1 MRIDHEES
9 IASRDVLRH
18 DVEEKRGLADAGRA
32 EDRHMAKPL
41 IARERHGLAVRRLAD
56 VGMRHP

>member
-18 DVEEKRGLADAGRA
+18 DVQEKRGLADAGRA
-32 EDRHMAKPL
+32 ENRHMAKPL